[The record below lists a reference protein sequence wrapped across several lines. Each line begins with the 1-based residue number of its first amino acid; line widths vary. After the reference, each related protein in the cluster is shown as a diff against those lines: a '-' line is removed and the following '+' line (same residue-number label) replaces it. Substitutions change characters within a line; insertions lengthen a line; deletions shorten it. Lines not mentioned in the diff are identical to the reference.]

1 MLLSEDSPRYATGYT
16 SLFNSIG
23 TVVETHML
31 KPYDKRVDATYKY
44 MLVNLENIDKNYKK
58 IKELRKEN
66 LKQYAAGNK
75 YPIRW
80 KVDSAKYSTMDFKG
94 FEAGYKP
101 SGISGQKRLYY
112 DRNKPFTKKIKLFN
126 TYAPTGFVNIP
137 RYYVIPQSEYRVIE
151 ELKRNHIKMN
161 ILKRDSIATVD
172 KI

>member
-94 FEAGYKP
+94 FEQE
-101 SGISGQKRLYY
+101 GISRVEFPDRKDCTMTVISLLQK
-112 DRNKPFTKKIKLFN
+112 K
-126 TYAPTGFVNIP
+126 
-137 RYYVIPQSEYRVIE
+137 
-151 ELKRNHIKMN
+151 
-161 ILKRDSIATVD
+161 
-172 KI
+172 